1 MKLQK
6 EIGFNHIKALGAE
19 HLLNVNLVEQVITSK
34 NKDNLR
40 ELIFLLVGDLNKLD
54 IELENYYYGKYVCM
68 SDEEFDMFT
77 LDTITEIFEL
87 FGYKCDSNISG
98 GIEDWK
104 LSNNGY
110 LAGEL
115 TITKDNKKFI
125 TNIYHSMHNKLI
137 SMFVDTKEFKVA

>member
-6 EIGFNHIKALGAE
+6 TIGFNHIKNIGAE
-19 HLLNVNLVEQVITSK
+19 HLLNVNLVEQAITSK

-40 ELIFLLVGDLNKLD
+40 ELIFLLVGDLNELD

-77 LDTITEIFEL
+77 LNTITEIFEL
-87 FGYKCDSNISG
+87 FGYECYSNISG

-125 TNIYHSMHNKLI
+125 TNIYHSMHDSLI
-137 SMFVDTKEFKVA
+137 SMFVDTKEFRVA